1 MFGRQTA
8 PDYELRLSTQPAA
21 VYAGWM
27 ADKAQ
32 PTRPADPLPD
42 GKNLADYH
50 GHQKW
55 SSKRW
60 AWEFLRR
67 NPTFIDA
74 CDELAAFADAE
85 KKEARRLVALLFG
98 LDRFKP
104 YSEDYGTGKPPKF
117 EAADIYVYCN
127 VDQDE
132 PKTVPLTALAKGEV
146 VIRFNLWPSVADER
160 ALRAQLKRA
169 GAELRAKRRSL
180 LSAQS
185 VGSTRPESVS
195 EEGTPP
201 APIETAGQR
210 HIYIRHLRILDLLR
224 TQSTIV
230 EVLRIIK
237 KDNDTPGHLLR
248 NGGGKADVA
257 MARQYAESKYLVVA
271 LGKVKTTRKRKA
283 SSQA

>member
-1 MFGRQTA
+1 
-8 PDYELRLSTQPAA
+8 
-21 VYAGWM
+21 M

-50 GHQKW
+50 GHRKW